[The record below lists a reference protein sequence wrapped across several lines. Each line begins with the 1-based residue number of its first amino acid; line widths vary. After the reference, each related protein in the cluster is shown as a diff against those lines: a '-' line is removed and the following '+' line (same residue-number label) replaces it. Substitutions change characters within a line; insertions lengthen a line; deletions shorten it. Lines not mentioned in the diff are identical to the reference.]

1 MTDASATSLPAP
13 AEGVDHRPRFFVK
26 QKITMMVNRYE
37 IRAAN
42 ADGSEG
48 AVIAIAQQK
57 RMAFK
62 EQVTFFA
69 DEARTQ
75 PVFSFKARQA
85 LDLAAVYDVFDASG
99 ATIGWFQKDF
109 AASLLRSSFHLGAP
123 GVDAY
128 GQERNHAIAIVRRFV
143 ELPFAFHFD
152 FTDKVSGQVVMTSE
166 RQMSLRDRYTVTVPD
181 PRIDFR
187 LAAAMAV
194 GLDALLQR

>member
-1 MTDASATSLPAP
+1 VTDASATPSATPAG
-13 AEGVDHRPRFFVK
+13 GVDHRPQFFVK

-42 ADGSEG
+42 PDGSEG
-48 AVIAIAQQK
+48 VVIAIAQQK

-62 EQVTFFA
+62 EQVTFYA

-99 ATIGWFQKDF
+99 AAIGWFQKDF
-109 AASLLRSSFHLGAP
+109 GASLLRSSFHLAGP
-123 GVDAY
+123 GIDAY
-128 GQERNHAIAIVRRFV
+128 GQERNQAIAIIRRFV

-152 FTDKVSGQVVMTSE
+152 FTDKATGQLVMSSE

-181 PRIDFR
+181 TRVDFR

-194 GLDALLQR
+194 GLDALMQR